1 MKESIEVSL
10 SGNRDEQNSE
20 AEFSL
25 LPGEY
30 PLSPKIKVLAHS
42 SLHIKH
48 PTGSA
53 TLMISFRHYRKTAHK
68 LTCIS
73 LKRTQKDS
81 KHHVS
86 LSLQATELVD
96 GVIWHPE
103 LRNILYEDTAFSLTL
118 GEVIVSK
125 MQSWETLRLQTIHP

>member
-1 MKESIEVSL
+1 MGEVKYPSSSFLPPSPIADQKPDNWGTQMKESIEVSL
-10 SGNRDEQNSE
+10 SGHRDEQRSE

-30 PLSPKIKVLAHS
+30 PLPPKKKYQLIQAHIQS
-42 SLHIKH
+42 I

-53 TLMISFRHYRKTAHK
+53 TLMMSFRNYRKTVHN
-68 LTCIS
+68 LTCIN

-86 LSLQATELVD
+86 LSLQAID
-96 GVIWHPE
+96 GWHYLAP
-103 LRNILYEDTAFSLTL
+103 
-118 GEVIVSK
+118 
-125 MQSWETLRLQTIHP
+125 

>member
-10 SGNRDEQNSE
+10 SGHRDEQRSE

-25 LPGEY
+25 LPEEY
-30 PLSPKIKVLAHS
+30 PLPPKKKVSAHP
-42 SLHIKH
+42 SLHTKH

-73 LKRTQKDS
+73 LKRTQKES

-86 LSLQATELVD
+86 LSLQAIELVD

-103 LRNILYEDTAFSLTL
+103 LYNILYENTAFSLIL
-118 GEVIVSK
+118 AEVIVSK
-125 MQSWETLRLQTIHP
+125 MQSWETLGLQTIHP